1 MGQNGGE
8 FRPGGPRAVSSKYAF
23 HREGSEK
30 IKNGKTYEK
39 SLSETYAENGW
50 QVVYAEKKYAEDGW
64 QIVHAEKEYAENAW
78 QIQGG
83 KDEKAF
89 G

>member
-1 MGQNGGE
+1 M
-8 FRPGGPRAVSSKYAF
+8 ADCVC
-23 HREGSEK
+23 REKCVEQCREK
-30 IKNGKTYEK
+30 H
-39 SLSETYAENGW
+39 AENGW
-50 QVVYAEKKYAEDGW
+50 QVVYAEKNYAEDGW